1 MLNTYYVVRDT
12 FKREV
17 KNTESYK
24 LLKSLGSIKTL
35 SVVHLFEINPITL
48 KVRER

>member
-1 MLNTYYVVRDT
+1 MFIIKRLYHAYYVVRDT

-17 KNTESYK
+17 KNTELYK

-35 SVVHLFEINPITL
+35 SAVIYSRSIL
-48 KVRER
+48 